1 MKYIQAINNEWIDI
15 IFLDNINLIGFRKF
29 NDDVGKF
36 YFENDYFTIIWDK
49 WGKESFK
56 NVNNNMSLY
65 ANISNEY
72 IEIFIEK
79 KEWKDICKLYI
90 YQNKI
95 IRKYNNNDVGTFSF
109 DKNDLIINWSAH
121 GEEKFYQS
129 YNNNKKY
136 NGKYYVSYNT
146 KNNYDMNDNRNDNK
160 NYNRNDVN
168 NRIKMIAIVFPQFHE
183 VEENN
188 KFWGQGFTEWTLLKN
203 IPRIVNGQ
211 IIKQPHDD
219 IGYFNLNDY
228 EHRKYMRVLAQ
239 QFNIYGF
246 CYYHYWFKNKKVMY
260 EPLELML
267 KDGEPNVPYFFCWA
281 NEQWTKRWDGGNN
294 EILISQDYSDIE
306 GNIEHFYYLLDFFK
320 TENYIKQNNKPIFI
334 FYRIE
339 EENID
344 EINNIIILW
353 NKLAIEN
360 GFDGIHFMKFLGP
373 FNNNIFLENID
384 GYAEFEPGYATQTY
398 FNEIM
403 SEDTNKI
410 FENNE
415 YNEKAYLNKNSDIV
429 ENGYEHYINSS
440 EKERNFRTSKFFVY
454 DGEIL
459 YDKIL
464 DLKRVYKEQHRG
476 ISLNWNNTPRRN
488 YTSTDYSK
496 YPHYYKNIN
505 PKLFGATLK
514 KIFDKINN
522 DKNDNYNDKY
532 DQRET
537 NNFLFISAW
546 NEWNE
551 QAILEPNKE
560 DGYSYLLEVRKVYSE
575 FYDSPIQKTIL
586 NIAHLGGGT
595 EKYMNDLKQIF
606 INYKFIDFIKYEN
619 DINYDEVY
627 KNIDTVHINS
637 ILYNDL
643 KNNYLHFFQ
652 TYFKNVTKI
661 ITIHDYQWLY
671 PDKPNIIKENI
682 FLFEHVNLNNFIE
695 LLKLCDTIIFP
706 SNNIYKNY
714 SNFIDLNIYV
724 NKIVIL
730 NHFDKII
737 DHNFLVVPKIDQNI
751 NIAFIGYY
759 SDYKGSKLFNNL
771 AVRIAEYKNYPIK
784 YHIFGYIQE
793 DIYINNVNKNI
804 IIHNQYKD
812 HEIINILHQNNI
824 HGITHLSLFEETY
837 CYALTNSINSGIPI
851 FYMNRGSIGERLIE
865 KNKYIPCELD
875 NINIRFHYF
884 LEFLI
889 GNQNNFIFNNIN
901 SDLQPNRWYLENY

>member
-1 MKYIQAINNEWIDI
+1 MEYIQVINKEWIDL
-15 IFLDNINLIGFRKF
+15 IFLDNINLVGHRKF
-29 NDDVGKF
+29 NDDFGKF
-36 YFENDYFTIIWDK
+36 YFENDYFTIIWEK

-56 NVNNNMSLY
+56 NINNENLY
-65 ANISNEY
+65 ANTTTEY

-79 KEWKDICKLYI
+79 NEWKDICKLYI
-90 YQNKI
+90 YQKKI

-109 DKNDLIINWSAH
+109 DKNDLIINWSNDSY
-121 GEEKFYQS
+121 EKFYQT
-129 YNNNKKY
+129 NKNSEKY
-136 NGKYYVSYNT
+136 NGKYYVSYNI
-146 KNNYDMNDNRNDNK
+146 KNAALD
-160 NYNRNDVN
+160 

-188 KFWGQGFTEWTLLKN
+188 KFWGKGFTEWTLLKN
-203 IPRIVNGQ
+203 IPKVVNGQ

-228 EHRKYMRVLAQ
+228 EHRKYMRILAQ
-239 QFNIYGF
+239 RFNIYGF

-267 KDGEPNVPYFFCWA
+267 KDGEPNKPYFFCWA

-294 EILISQDYSDIE
+294 EILISQDYTDVN

-334 FYRIE
+334 FYRLE
-339 EENID
+339 EENIY

-373 FNNNIFLENID
+373 FNNDIFLENIQ

-410 FENNE
+410 FEI
-415 YNEKAYLNKNSDIV
+415 YNDEAYLNKNSDIL

-440 EKERNFRTSKFFVY
+440 EQERNFRTSKFFVY

-464 DLKRVYKEQHRG
+464 DLQRLYKEQHRG

-488 YTSTDYSK
+488 YTGTDYGK
-496 YPHYYKNIN
+496 YPHYYKNID
-505 PKLFGATLK
+505 PKLFGKTLK
-514 KIFDKINN
+514 KLFEKINN
-522 DKNDNYNDKY
+522 DKNNNTYGY
-532 DQRET
+532 ET

-575 FYDSPIQKTIL
+575 FYDIPIEKNIL
-586 NIAHLGGGT
+586 NISHLGGGT
-595 EKYMNDLKQIF
+595 EKYMNDLKKIF
-606 INYKFIDFIKYEN
+606 INYNFINFDKY
-619 DINYDEVY
+619 DVHINYDELY
-627 KNIDTVHINS
+627 KNIDMIHINS
-637 ILYNDL
+637 ILFNNL
-643 KNNYLHFFQ
+643 KNNYLYFFQ
-652 TYFKNVTKI
+652 TYFKNSAKI

-695 LLKLCDTIIFP
+695 LLKLCNTIIFP
-706 SNNIYKNY
+706 SKNIYNNY
-714 SNFIDLNIYV
+714 SNFIDLNVYN
-724 NKIVIL
+724 NKIIVL
-730 NHFDKII
+730 DHFDKII
-737 DHNFLVVPKIDQNI
+737 DHNFLVIPKIDNNI

-771 AVRIAEYKNYPIK
+771 AIRIAEYKNYPIK
-784 YHIFGYIQE
+784 YHIFGYIQK
-793 DIYINNVNKNI
+793 DIYINNVNQNI
-804 IIHNQYKD
+804 IIYDKYED
-812 HEIINILHQNNI
+812 DDIINILHQNNI

-875 NINIRFHYF
+875 NIYNRFYYF
-884 LEFLI
+884 LEFII
-889 GNQNNFIFNNIN
+889 GNHNNFIFNNLN